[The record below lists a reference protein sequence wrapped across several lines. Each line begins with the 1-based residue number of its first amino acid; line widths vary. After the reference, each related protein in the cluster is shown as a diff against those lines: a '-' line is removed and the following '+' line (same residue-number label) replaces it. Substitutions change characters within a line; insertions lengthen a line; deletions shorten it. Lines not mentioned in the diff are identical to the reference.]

1 MIREHPDLKGL
12 NCTIPHKKAIL
23 PLLDSLSEEARSIG
37 AANVIRIQRDGKGKI
52 TLTGFNTDVVGFTE
66 SIKPLLSPNHHKAL
80 VLGTGGASNAIC
92 FGLSKLG
99 LSHTCVSRSHHP
111 GMLCYDDL
119 TPAVVQA
126 HEVIVNCSPVGMF
139 PHTGEAPDLPYE
151 ALDKRHLLYDLIY
164 NTEVTE
170 FMRRGALQ
178 GATVKNGLE
187 MLRLQ
192 ALASWKIWNQKS

>member
-1 MIREHPDLKGL
+1 
-12 NCTIPHKKAIL
+12 
-23 PLLDSLSEEARSIG
+23 
-37 AANVIRIQRDGKGKI
+37 
-52 TLTGFNTDVVGFTE
+52 
-66 SIKPLLSPNHHKAL
+66 
-80 VLGTGGASNAIC
+80 
-92 FGLSKLG
+92 
-99 LSHTCVSRSHHP
+99 
-111 GMLCYDDL
+111 MLCYDDL